1 MLVGRYGR
9 NTLVFNYKQ
18 AAAETLAR
26 GARKISRSQQ
36 RMYVM
41 RLLKEQNGNCAVCG
55 RPISLG
61 VMGNKSDYVLDH
73 CHDTGLVRGVLHR
86 GCNGALGKA
95 ENAIACWSGVGGDMD
110 NIINW
115 MRGAIAYYE
124 KGFQPV
130 IYPDHK
136 TKEEKAA
143 LAAQKRKV
151 EAARK
156 KIAAKLKEQK

>member
-1 MLVGRYGR
+1 M
-9 NTLVFNYKQ
+9 FNYKQ

-110 NIINW
+110 NIREQISHYVTHYNVSEQDLRVIINPKD
-115 MRGAIAYYE
+115 MQLLLDGMS
-124 KGFQPV
+124 
-130 IYPDHK
+130 
-136 TKEEKAA
+136 
-143 LAAQKRKV
+143 
-151 EAARK
+151 
-156 KIAAKLKEQK
+156 